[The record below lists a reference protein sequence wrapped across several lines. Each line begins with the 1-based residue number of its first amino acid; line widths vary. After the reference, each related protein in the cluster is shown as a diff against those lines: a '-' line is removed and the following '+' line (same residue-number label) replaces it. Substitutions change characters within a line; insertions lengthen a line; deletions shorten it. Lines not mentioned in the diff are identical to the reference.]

1 MTESREARRAR
12 VAVGDGWGLL
22 TRITGPRDLD
32 PLSPEQLNQLAAEIR
47 SFLVD
52 AVSKTGGHLGPNLGV
67 VELTIA
73 LHRVFDSPKDKVLL
87 DTGHQSYV
95 HKLLTGRQDFA
106 RLRAKGGLSGYPSRA
121 ESPHDVIE
129 NSHAS
134 TVLGWADGLAKA
146 NQVLKKDDHVV
157 AVIGDGALTG
167 GMAWEALNNIA
178 AAKDRPLVIVV
189 NDNERSYSPTIGG
202 LANHLAT
209 LRTTD
214 GYERFLA
221 RGKEILDR
229 TPVVGKPLYET
240 LHGAKKGL
248 KDFIAPQG
256 MFEDL
261 GLKYV
266 GPIDGHDIEALESAL
281 ARAKRFG
288 GPVIVHCI
296 TEKGRGYKHAEQ
308 DEADRFHGIGP
319 IHPDTG
325 LPVKTAAASWT
336 SVFGDEMVKLGHDR
350 EDVVAITAAMLQPV
364 GLKKFAETF
373 PDRIYDVGI
382 AEQHAA
388 VSAAGLATGGLHPVF
403 AVYATFLNRAF
414 DQVLMDVALH
424 KCGVTFVLDRA
435 GVTGDDGASHNGM
448 WDMSMLQCVPTLR
461 IAAPRD
467 AEQLR
472 AQLREAVE
480 VDDAPTVVRYSKGV
494 VGPAVPAVGRIGGMD
509 VLRKAGA
516 DRPDVLLVSVGA
528 LAPMCLEI
536 AGLLDK
542 QGIST
547 TVVDPRWVKPVDEAL
562 APLAEQHRVVVTV
575 EDNSRAGGV
584 GSAVAQA
591 LRDAGVDVPLRDF
604 GIPSRFL
611 DHASRKEVMAEIGLT
626 APDIARQVTGLVAK
640 LDGTY
645 EDEGAEDEPAE
656 AARD

>member
-1 MTESREARRAR
+1 M
-12 VAVGDGWGLL
+12 DLL
-22 TRITGPRDLD
+22 TRIKGPRDLD
-32 PLSPEQLNQLAAEIR
+32 RLSLGELEQLADEIR
-47 SFLVD
+47 TFLVD

-73 LHRVFDSPKDKVLL
+73 LHRAFDSPKDKVLW
-87 DTGHQSYV
+87 DTGHQAYV
-95 HKLLTGRQDFA
+95 HKLLTGRQDFS
-106 RLRAKGGLSGYPSRA
+106 RLKSKGGLSGYPSRA
-121 ESPHDVIE
+121 ESDHDIIE

-134 TVLGWADGLAKA
+134 GVLGWADGMAKA
-146 NQVLKKDDHVV
+146 NEVLRKDDHVV

-189 NDNERSYSPTIGG
+189 NDNERSYAPTIGG

-221 RGKEILDR
+221 RGKDFLER
-229 TPVVGKPLYET
+229 TPVVGRPLYDT

-261 GLKYV
+261 GLKYL

-281 ARAKRFG
+281 QRAKRFG
-288 GPVIVHCI
+288 GPVIVHCL
-296 TEKGRGYKHAEQ
+296 TEKGRGYTPALE
-308 DEADRFHGIGP
+308 DEADRFHAVGK

-325 LPVKTAAASWT
+325 LPISSSGLDWT
-336 SVFGDEMVKLGHDR
+336 SVFGEEMVKLGHER
-350 EDVVAITAAMLQPV
+350 EDIVAITAAMLQPV
-364 GLKKFAETF
+364 GLGKFEEAF

-382 AEQHAA
+382 AEQHGA

-424 KCGVTFVLDRA
+424 RCGVTFVLDRA
-435 GVTGDDGASHNGM
+435 GITGTDGASHNGM
-448 WDMSMLQCVPTLR
+448 WDMSILQCVPTLR

-467 AEQLR
+467 ADQVR
-472 AQLREAVE
+472 AQLREAVA
-480 VDDAPTVVRYSKGV
+480 VDDAPTVVRFSKGA
-494 VGPAVPAVGRIGGMD
+494 VGPAVQAVGKAGGMD
-509 VLRKAGA
+509 VLREPRA
-516 DRPDVLLVSVGA
+516 DRPDVLIVSVGA

-536 AGLLDK
+536 ADLLDA
-542 QGIST
+542 QGISS

-562 APLAEQHRVVVTV
+562 APLAERHRVVVTV

-584 GSAVAQA
+584 GSAVSQA

-604 GIPSRFL
+604 GIPPVFL
-611 DHASRKEVMAEIGLT
+611 DHASRGEVMAEIGLT

-640 LDGTY
+640 LDGRFA
-645 EDEGAEDEPAE
+645 GRAVEPA
-656 AARD
+656 RD

>member
-1 MTESREARRAR
+1 
-12 VAVGDGWGLL
+12 VPLL
-22 TRITGPRDLD
+22 TRIRGPRDLD
-32 PLSPEQLNQLAAEIR
+32 RLSLEQLDQLAEEIR
-47 SFLVD
+47 TFLVD

-73 LHRVFDSPKDKVLL
+73 LHRVFESPKDKVLW

-95 HKLLTGRQDFA
+95 HKLLTGRQDFS
-106 RLRAKGGLSGYPSRA
+106 RLKMKGGLSGYPSQA
-121 ESPHDVIE
+121 ESEHDVIE

-146 NQVLKKDDHVV
+146 NQIRKRDDHVV

-178 AAKDRPLVIVV
+178 DGDRPLVIVV
-189 NDNERSYSPTIGG
+189 NDNERSYAPTIGG

-221 RGKEILDR
+221 RTREVLER

-288 GPVIVHCI
+288 GPVIVHCL
-296 TEKGRGYKHAEQ
+296 TEKGRGYQPALQ
-308 DEADRFHGIGP
+308 DEADRFHAVGK

-325 LPVKTAAASWT
+325 LPIATAGADWT
-336 SVFGDEMVKLGHDR
+336 SVFGEEMVALGKER
-350 EDVVAITAAMLQPV
+350 EDIVAITAAMLQPV
-364 GLKKFAETF
+364 GLDRFAKAF
-373 PDRIYDVGI
+373 PDRVYDVGI
-382 AEQHAA
+382 AEQHGA
-388 VSAAGLATGGLHPVF
+388 VSAAGLATGGVHPVF

-435 GVTGDDGASHNGM
+435 GVTGTDGASHNGM
-448 WDMSMLQCVPTLR
+448 WDMSILQVVPGLR
-461 IAAPRD
+461 LAAPRD
-467 AEQLR
+467 ADQVR

-480 VDDAPTVVRYSKGV
+480 VKDAPTVVRFSKGA
-494 VGPAVPAVGRIGGMD
+494 VGPAVPAVGRVGGMD
-509 VLRKAGA
+509 VLREPGT

-536 AGLLDK
+536 AGLLDR
-542 QGIST
+542 QGITT
-547 TVVDPRWVKPVDEAL
+547 TVVDPRWVKPVDESM
-562 APLAEQHRVVVTV
+562 APLADRHRVVVTV
-575 EDNSRAGGV
+575 EDNSRVGGV

-604 GIPSRFL
+604 GIPPRFL
-611 DHASRKEVMAEIGLT
+611 DHASRAEVMAEIGLT
-626 APDIARQVTGLVAK
+626 APDIARQVTGLVSK
-640 LDGTY
+640 LDGRF
-645 EDEGAEDEPAE
+645 DRAAAEVE

>member
-1 MTESREARRAR
+1 MA
-12 VAVGDGWGLL
+12 LL

-32 PLSPEQLNQLAAEIR
+32 RLGPEQLEQLAAEIR

-52 AVSKTGGHLGPNLGV
+52 AVAKTGGHLGPNLGV

-73 LHRVFDSPKDKVLL
+73 LHRVFDSPKDKVLF

-95 HKLLTGRQDFA
+95 HKLLTGRQDFVG
-106 RLRAKGGLSGYPSRA
+106 LRTKGGLSGYPSRA
-121 ESPHDVIE
+121 ESEHDVIE

-146 NQVLKKDDHVV
+146 NEVLAKEDHVV

-189 NDNERSYSPTIGG
+189 NDNERSYAPTIGG

-221 RGKEILDR
+221 RGKDFLER
-229 TPVVGKPLYET
+229 TPVVGRPLYET

-266 GPIDGHDIEALESAL
+266 GPIDGHDMEALESAL
-281 ARAKRFG
+281 LRAKRFG
-288 GPVIVHCI
+288 GPVIVHCL
-296 TEKGRGYKHAEQ
+296 TEKGRGYKPAEQ

-325 LPVKTAAASWT
+325 LPIAASGMDWT
-336 SVFGDEMVKLGHDR
+336 SVFGEEMVKLGRER
-350 EDVVAITAAMLQPV
+350 EDIVAITAAMLQPV
-364 GLKKFAETF
+364 GLHKFQKAF
-373 PDRIYDVGI
+373 PERIYDVGI

-435 GVTGDDGASHNGM
+435 GVTGTDGASHNGM
-448 WDMSMLQCVPTLR
+448 WDMSILQCVPTLR

-467 AEQLR
+467 ADQLR
-472 AQLREAVE
+472 AQLREAVD
-480 VDDAPTVVRYSKGV
+480 VDDAPTVVRFSKGA
-494 VGPAVPAVGRIGGMD
+494 VGPAVQAVGRVGGMD
-509 VLRKAGA
+509 VLRNADVGA
-516 DRPDVLLVSVGA
+516 ERPDVLLVSIGA

-536 AGLLDK
+536 AALLDA

-640 LDGTY
+640 LDGRL
-645 EDEGAEDEPAE
+645 AE
-656 AARD
+656 ATAEVARD